1 MESRGRTIPEACGSP
16 QSLRNTKTA
25 GEIYLKITPLLIKL
39 DNCISLAQLNVKGH
53 LVLCGSKENS
63 KMWQS
68 RQRTEG
74 QLAVHGDHHT
84 ASWVSSML
92 GAQFLPRAFPQARAL
107 TWQDWAGGGGE
118 QGATETQTA
127 TGRLRQALQ
136 PTVKMTQAP
145 GWPRATATAP
155 RHTRRPHLPLPPHPL
170 GWTGFQSNVRIR
182 SPIQCSRH
190 DRLA

>member
-1 MESRGRTIPEACGSP
+1 MESGGRTIPEASGSP
-16 QSLRNTKTA
+16 RSLRNTKTV

-39 DNCISLAQLNVKGH
+39 GKCISLAQLNVKGH

-74 QLAVHGDHHT
+74 QVTVHGDHHT
-84 ASWVSSML
+84 ASCVSSML
-92 GAQFLPRAFPQARAL
+92 GVQFLPRAFRQGRAL
-107 TWQDWAGGGGE
+107 TWQGGTGRE

-127 TGRLRQALQ
+127 TGHLRQAPQ

-145 GWPRATATAP
+145 DWPRATATAP
-155 RHTRRPHLPLPPHPL
+155 RHTPSAAPASPSPPAGPDFSV
-170 GWTGFQSNVRIR
+170 TF
-182 SPIQCSRH
+182 
-190 DRLA
+190 A

>member
-39 DNCISLAQLNVKGH
+39 GNCISLAQLNVKGH

-107 TWQDWAGGGGE
+107 TWQDWAGGGGARRYRDADSNRASPPGTPAHSE
-118 QGATETQTA
+118 DDAS
-127 TGRLRQALQ
+127 TGLASSHSHGS
-136 PTVKMTQAP
+136 PAHTSAAP
-145 GWPRATATAP
+145 ASPS
-155 RHTRRPHLPLPPHPL
+155 PPAGPDFRV
-170 GWTGFQSNVRIR
+170 TF
-182 SPIQCSRH
+182 
-190 DRLA
+190 A